1 MAGRKVVPISPE
13 AILALEEIHSR
24 TQRGRQM
31 LEKARAELAK
41 REAQPPKKPQEK

>member
-13 AILALEEIHSR
+13 AILAFEKGHSR
-24 TQRGRQM
+24 TQRGRKM
-31 LEKARAELAK
+31 IAEAKAELAK